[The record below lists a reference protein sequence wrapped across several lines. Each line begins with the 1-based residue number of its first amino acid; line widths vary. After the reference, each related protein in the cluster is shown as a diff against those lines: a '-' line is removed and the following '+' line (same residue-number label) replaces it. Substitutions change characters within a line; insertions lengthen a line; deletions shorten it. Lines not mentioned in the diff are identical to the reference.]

1 MFYLLVSYG
10 VVENL
15 NHGITTTLR
24 PQNGKRIRD
33 AALLASFSSITF
45 AAKKQKSQN
54 NDSSRTI

>member
-1 MFYLLVSYG
+1 M
-10 VVENL
+10 VVFTRIL
-15 NHGITTTLR
+15 QIWS
-24 PQNGKRIRD
+24 KRIRD

>member
-1 MFYLLVSYG
+1 MFTSCEYPAMIIGKSM
-10 VVENL
+10 
-15 NHGITTTLR
+15 R
-24 PQNGKRIRD
+24 KRIRD

>member
-1 MFYLLVSYG
+1 MIRYTP
-10 VVENL
+10 EK
-15 NHGITTTLR
+15 IAALR
-24 PQNGKRIRD
+24 PNGKRIRD